1 MMYLTGPYC
10 PLKKYMYSNFVSQNG
25 CNFTAVVKCQE
36 AEILCK
42 KALI

>member
-42 KALI
+42 KVLI